1 MNNVKNA
8 PRVEGST
15 EKITEKLP
23 VRTFSLIGLEDVPRS
38 IIPVPYY
45 KFVHPQ
51 TEKAFLPDGTR
62 AENGSFLMPDIREAV
77 TELRI
82 VVLRAKRATR
92 VQQQEDGTIE
102 KVVSL
107 QILGIN
113 LERQRP
119 FILSVPVT
127 SFGAF
132 GAIFEEMELKKFAAP
147 WDYPV
152 YITSSEVKKPKET
165 SRGMEN
171 VTYWVVEASL
181 EPKALDE
188 KSKEIAAEMYQDF
201 AAKLDRE
208 ESEDDLIEM
217 AGKTFTK

>member
-1 MNNVKNA
+1 MNNAQNK
-8 PRVEGST
+8 PHIEGST
-15 EKITEKLP
+15 ETLKKKP
-23 VRTFSLIGLEDVPRS
+23 AVRTFSLTGLEDVPRS

-51 TEKAFLPDGTR
+51 TEKAYLPDGTR
-62 AENGSFLMPDIREAV
+62 AANGSFLMPDIRKAV

-82 VVLRAKRATR
+82 VILRAKRATR
-92 VQQQEDGTIE
+92 TQQQEDGKIE

-127 SFGAF
+127 SFATF
-132 GAIFEEMELKKFAAP
+132 GAIFEELETRGAENA

-152 YITSSEVKKPKET
+152 YITSSEVDKPKDT
-165 SRGMEN
+165 ATGFRN
-171 VTYWVVEASL
+171 VTYWVVDAHL
-181 EPKALDE
+181 EPNQISEEDKQ
-188 KSKEIAAEMYQDF
+188 IAADAYADF
-201 AAKLDRE
+201 AEKLDRE
-208 ESEDDLIEM
+208 ESEDDLTEI
-217 AGKTFTK
+217 AGKVFNE